1 MDPVSSS
8 GPPETKAVQSFDRA
22 DWLTLHTKYC
32 NGSRVG
38 NVASRCL
45 SHFLVFEGASEL
57 TKFV

>member
-8 GPPETKAVQSFDRA
+8 GPPETKA